1 MLLFFR
7 ELIWIRW
14 KNEGCPSLVIPSPPP
29 AENGE
34 AEKEEGGAGKA
45 KLGKR
50 KAPLGDVVRFY
61 FSWCCFILKACT
73 KVFKVK
79 NNGII
84 KLPVLKS

>member
-1 MLLFFR
+1 MLR

-34 AEKEEGGAGKA
+34 AEKEEGAGKA

-50 KAPLGDVVRFY
+50 KAPLGDLVILFY
-61 FSWCCFILKACT
+61 
-73 KVFKVK
+73 
-79 NNGII
+79 II
-84 KLPVLKS
+84 PEISQSS